1 MATGDN
7 AVIPL
12 FEPGERI
19 TANAT
24 AVVAAGRFVKISGD
38 MESPPIMTVAT
49 PITGG
54 NNVQCAQC
62 VAGDRAFGVA
72 GYDAAAIGDKFPV
85 INGPGIVV
93 PMTAGGTITA
103 NDQVMSDAAGKP
115 VTWTSAASEANH
127 ANGLA
132 VSSAASAGIV
142 YIRLY
147 T

>member
-7 AVIPL
+7 AVLPL

-19 TANAT
+19 SAAAT
-24 AVVAAGRFVKISGD
+24 AAVSAGRFVKISGD
-38 MESPPIMTVAT
+38 MQSAPILTVGT

-54 NNVQCAQC
+54 NLVQCAQC

-72 GYDAAAIGDKFPV
+72 GYDAAVSGDTFPV
-85 INGPGIVV
+85 INGPGMVV
-93 PMTAGGTITA
+93 PMTAGGNITA

-127 ANGLA
+127 SNGLA
-132 VSSAASAGIV
+132 VSTALSGATV
-142 YIRLY
+142 WVRLY